1 MTFEEVDLRYLELKQ
16 ASLAGSLTD
25 EQFDEALREL
35 MVHDEEGRWW
45 AKSRERG
52 EWHYYDAAGSTW
64 VRAEPGQ
71 PGVAPS
77 AAPVTRAEPAE
88 PAEPTGAMPPMS
100 PAETEYVPPVTAATI
115 APADSQL
122 PRWAARAPASAVP
135 PPQPVAPAGEEP
147 VVRPRRADT
156 GNFGPLPELGS
167 GMRLL
172 FYLLSFLVP
181 LAGIV
186 LFFIY
191 RNKPAREDRAA
202 ARAFLIIGVAMLALY
217 CIYMVTIWIMN
228 ASLLT

>member
-16 ASLAGSLTD
+16 ASIAGTLTD

-35 MVHDEEGRWW
+35 MVHDGEGRWW
-45 AKSRERG
+45 AKSRESG
-52 EWHYYDAAGSTW
+52 EWHYYDAAGSAW

-71 PGVAPS
+71 PGAVPS
-77 AAPVTRAEPAE
+77 AAPVTRTE
-88 PAEPTGAMPPMS
+88 PAEPTGSVPPSS
-100 PAETEYVPPVTAATI
+100 PAAPAQVSADTAAPP
-115 APADSQL
+115 APGDSQL

-147 VVRPRRADT
+147 VVRPRRADS

-172 FYLLSFLVP
+172 FYLLAFLVP
-181 LAGIV
+181 LAGIA

-202 ARAFLIIGVAMLALY
+202 ARAFLIIGIAMLALN
-217 CIYMVTIWIMN
+217 CICIFTVIIA
-228 ASLLT
+228 ASLTA